1 MSREMVSQAI
11 RLGLLVTLVVLVLSA
26 CGGSEPQA
34 NKPRPLPE
42 DEKTLRPG
50 EYHTEYFK
58 PTFSFRVGKGWTTLP
73 PEVPDALLLTWGE
86 TAVLFFAN
94 IQEVYKPTKTGTTTV
109 VEAPE
114 DMVGWFGRHPYLRT
128 SEPKPVTIG
137 GVKGAQFD
145 VTTETLSGDYM
156 GECGSDCVDIFR
168 TSIGGSSKDLHE
180 GDKARVIVL
189 ENVRG
194 KTLTIGFA
202 SRPAEFDEFESAA
215 QKLLDTVK
223 WRGS

>member
-1 MSREMVSQAI
+1 MRQAI
-11 RLGLLVTLVVLVLSA
+11 RLALVATLAVLALRA
-26 CGGSEPQA
+26 CGGGGGQEHA

-42 DEKTLRPG
+42 DEEVLRPN
-50 EYHTEYFK
+50 EYRTEYFK
-58 PTFSFRVGKGWTTLP
+58 PSFSFRIGNGWTTFP

-94 IQEVYKPTKTGTTTV
+94 IQYVYKPTKTDTITV

-114 DMVGWFGRHPYLRT
+114 DMVGWFRHHPYLRT
-128 SEPKPVTIG
+128 SEPKSVTVG
-137 GVKGAQFD
+137 GIKGAQFD
-145 VTTETLSGDYM
+145 VTTETLPEDYM

-168 TSIGGSSKDLHE
+168 TSSGGSSKDLRE

-194 KTLTIGFA
+194 TPLTIGFA
-202 SRPAEFDEFESAA
+202 SRPAEFDEFESEA
-215 QKLLDTVK
+215 QKMLDTVK
-223 WRGS
+223 WRDS